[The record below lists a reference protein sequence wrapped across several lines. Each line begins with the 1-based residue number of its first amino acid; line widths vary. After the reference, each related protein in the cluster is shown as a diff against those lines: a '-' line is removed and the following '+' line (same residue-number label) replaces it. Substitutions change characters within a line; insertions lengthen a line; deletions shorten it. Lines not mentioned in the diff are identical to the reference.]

1 MFGRIRNESLSL
13 INDDDDDDYYN
24 DDDGRRMTMMVKTV
38 GRVRNAFGRC
48 VQSMRSV
55 DAFGRC
61 VRSMCSDPLI
71 QLKALDAF
79 GRIRN
84 GS

>member
-1 MFGRIRNESLSL
+1 MLG
-13 INDDDDDDYYN
+13 
-24 DDDGRRMTMMVKTV
+24 
-38 GRVRNAFGRC
+38 
-48 VQSMRSV
+48 QSV
-55 DAFGRC
+55 DAFSRC

-84 GS
+84 GRSVDAFGRCVQSMRSVDAFGRWVPIP

>member
-1 MFGRIRNESLSL
+1 MFGQIRNESLPL
-13 INDDDDDDYYN
+13 INDDDDDDN

-38 GRVRNAFGRC
+38 GRVR
-48 VQSMRSV
+48 SMRSV

-61 VRSMCSDPLI
+61 VQSMCSDPLI

>member
-13 INDDDDDDYYN
+13 INDDDDDYN

-38 GRVRNAFGRC
+38 GRVR
-48 VQSMRSV
+48 SMRSV

-61 VRSMCSDPLI
+61 VRSMRSV
-71 QLKALDAF
+71 DAF
-79 GRIRN
+79 GRCVPIP
-84 GS
+84 

>member
-1 MFGRIRNESLSL
+1 MFGQIRNESLPL
-13 INDDDDDDYYN
+13 INDDDDDDN

-38 GRVRNAFGRC
+38 GRVR
-48 VQSMRSV
+48 SMR
-55 DAFGRC
+55 
-61 VRSMCSDPLI
+61 SDPLI

>member
-13 INDDDDDDYYN
+13 INDDDDDDDN

-38 GRVRNAFGRC
+38 GRVR
-48 VQSMRSV
+48 SMRSV

-61 VRSMCSDPLI
+61 VPI
-71 QLKALDAF
+71 P
-79 GRIRN
+79 
-84 GS
+84 